1 MKTTQ
6 INRILAYLDENKKI
20 TQIQALNDLGIMRL
34 ASRMSDLKQMGYPIS
49 KKMITV
55 YNRYGEECRVAE
67 YSLKEVG

>member
-6 INRILAYLDENKKI
+6 INRLLAYMDEHKTI

-67 YSLKEVG
+67 YSLRSAE